1 MKKLGIIAGSGALP
15 GSLIA
20 ACKRAGRPFFVLAL
34 KGYADPKLLPKDIP
48 VKWIRLGA
56 IGTGFA
62 VMKRQNVEEIV
73 MIGAVRRPSLLE
85 LRPDWRGL
93 KFFAKAGIRALGDD
107 GLLRAVIKE
116 IEADGF
122 KVVGA
127 DSVVPSLLATKG
139 VYGKVVPRLSDL
151 EDIRRGFDVAKILGK
166 ADVGQAVIV
175 QQGLI
180 LAVEAI
186 EGTAALI
193 ERSRD
198 LKRDGGGGVL
208 VKVVKP
214 GQERRADLPT
224 VGPQTVQAIYNAG
237 FKGIAVE
244 AGSVLL
250 VDASQTAQ
258 LADEL
263 DIFVVG
269 VDDLCH
275 L

>member
-1 MKKLGIIAGSGALP
+1 MKKIGIIAGSGALP
-15 GSLIA
+15 GSLVA
-20 ACKRAGRPFFVLAL
+20 ACKRTGRPFFVLAL
-34 KGYADPKLLPKDIP
+34 KGNADPMLLPKNIP
-48 VKWIRLGA
+48 IKWIRLGA
-56 IGTGFA
+56 VGEGFA
-62 VMKRQNVEEIV
+62 EMRRENVEEIV
-73 MIGAVRRPSLLE
+73 MIGGVRRPSLLE

-107 GLLRAVIKE
+107 GLLRAVINE
-116 IEADGF
+116 IESDGF

-127 DSVVPSLLATKG
+127 DSVVPSLVASKG

-175 QQGLI
+175 QQGLV

-198 LKRDGGGGVL
+198 LKREGGGGVL

-224 VGPQTVQAIYNAG
+224 IGPQTVQSIYDAG

-250 VDASQTAQ
+250 ADAQQTTQ

-263 DIFVVG
+263 GIFVVG